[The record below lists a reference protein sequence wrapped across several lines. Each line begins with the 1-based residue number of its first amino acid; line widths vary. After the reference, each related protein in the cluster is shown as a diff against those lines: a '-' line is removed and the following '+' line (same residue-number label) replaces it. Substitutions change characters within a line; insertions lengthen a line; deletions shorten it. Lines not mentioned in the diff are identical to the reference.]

1 MKKFIKGTFELE
13 LNVADLVAF
22 EEQHKVAINGWIDWA
37 NRFGVALNLGTSD
50 DNTYL
55 CEYKIVGATASYCKG
70 LASELRQMIKS
81 EFPKTRS
88 LWQGSGD
95 ILF

>member
-1 MKKFIKGTFELE
+1 MKKFIKGTFELDTNVTDLIKYE
-13 LNVADLVAF
+13 KKHDTMLNQLIEWADSL
-22 EEQHKVAINGWIDWA
+22 
-37 NRFGVALNLGTSD
+37 GVALNIGTSE

-55 CEYKIVGATASYCKG
+55 CEYKIVGNTASYCKS
-70 LASELRQMIKS
+70 LCSELRQILKN
-81 EFPKTRS
+81 EFPKTKS

>member
-1 MKKFIKGTFELE
+1 MKKFIRGIFELDQ
-13 LNVADLVAF
+13 NVADLVEYESKHERMLNNLLAWA
-22 EEQHKVAINGWIDWA
+22 ERHNVAINI
-37 NRFGVALNLGTSD
+37 GTSD

-70 LASELRQMIKS
+70 LCSELRKMLKAEFSKIK
-81 EFPKTRS
+81 S